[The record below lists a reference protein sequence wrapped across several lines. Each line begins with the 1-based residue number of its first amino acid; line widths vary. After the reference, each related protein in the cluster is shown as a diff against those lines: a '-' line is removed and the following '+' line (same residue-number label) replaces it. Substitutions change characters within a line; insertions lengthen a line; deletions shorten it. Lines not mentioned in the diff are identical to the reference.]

1 MFKKFL
7 VYIAAL
13 VPGIALA
20 QTSPEPFMINGKLS
34 DVKQSYKV
42 YLSYQSAGKS
52 IMDSTVLVD
61 GAFMFTGKVPAPTGA
76 LLLVDHKG
84 VGFPGFSRTGDVLSF
99 YVDKGSLFIAA
110 TDSVAHAQING
121 SVINTENEQLSAML
135 APVYTKAQALA
146 IEVQKATPDQQRSSV
161 FQNTMQDKFKS
172 LQKDREAKLKEFI
185 VSHPYSYLSLM
196 ALSSMG
202 GPSADVSVIDP
213 LYNGLSQN
221 LKDNEAGKQLKAS
234 FAALKATALGVT
246 APDFT
251 QNDVNGKPVKLS
263 DFRGKY
269 VLLDFWASWCAPC
282 RQENPNVVRVF
293 NKYKDQNF
301 TVLGVS
307 LDRPDAK
314 AAWLNAIKEDGLTW
328 THVSDLKFWNNAAAA
343 LYFVQSI
350 PQNFLIDPQG
360 KIVAK
365 NLRGAELESKLIEV
379 LVNAT
384 PVAAKKS
391 E

>member
-1 MFKKFL
+1 MFKKSI
-7 VYIAAL
+7 VYIALLMPA
-13 VPGIALA
+13 IALA
-20 QTSPEPFMINGKLS
+20 QTASEAFMINGKLS
-34 DVKQSYKV
+34 RVKQPYKV

-52 IMDSTVLVD
+52 IIDSTMLVD

-76 LLLVDHKG
+76 LLLVDHNG
-84 VGFPGFSRTGDVLSF
+84 AGFPGFSRTGDVLSF

-110 TDSVAHAQING
+110 DDSVAHSQING
-121 SVINTENEQLSAML
+121 SVINTENEQLSTML
-135 APVYTKAQALA
+135 APVYTRAQTLA
-146 IEVQKATPDQQRSSV
+146 AEVQKATPDQQRSPV
-161 FQNTMQDKFKS
+161 FQNSMQDKFKI
-172 LQKDREAKLKEFI
+172 LQKEREAKLKEFI

-196 ALSSMG
+196 AISSMG
-202 GPSADVSVIDP
+202 GPSADVNAIEP
-213 LYNGLSQN
+213 LYNGLGQN
-221 LKDNEAGKQLKAS
+221 LKDSEAGKQLKES
-234 FAALKATALGVT
+234 FVALKVTAIGVT

-263 DFRGKY
+263 SFKGKY
-269 VLLDFWASWCAPC
+269 VLLDFWASWCGPC
-282 RQENPNVVRVF
+282 RQENPNVVRVY

-307 LDRPDAK
+307 LDRPDGR

-365 NLRGAELESKLIEV
+365 NLRGAELESKLIE
-379 LVNAT
+379 LLSSAK
-384 PVAAKKS
+384 PVAAKS

>member
-1 MFKKFL
+1 MFKRVL
-7 VYIAAL
+7 VYIAILMPA
-13 VPGIALA
+13 VALA
-20 QTSPEPFMINGKLS
+20 QAPEAFMINGKLS
-34 DVKQSYKV
+34 QVKESYRV
-42 YLSYQSAGKS
+42 YLSYQSGGKS

-84 VGFPGFSRTGDVLSF
+84 AGFPGFSRTGDVLSF

-110 TDSVAHAQING
+110 EDSVAHAQING

-135 APVYTKAQALA
+135 APVYAKAQSLA
-146 IEVQKATPDQQRSSV
+146 SDVQKATLDQQRSPV
-161 FQNTMQDKFKS
+161 YQNTMQDKFKA

-196 ALSSMG
+196 AVSSMG
-202 GPSADVSVIDP
+202 GPSADVSVIEP
-213 LYNGLSQN
+213 LYNSLSQN
-221 LKDNEAGKQLKAS
+221 LKDSEAGKQLKQS
-234 FAALKATALGVT
+234 FASLKATAIGTL

-251 QNDVNGKPVKLS
+251 QNDVSGKPVKLS
-263 DFRGKY
+263 SFRGKY
-269 VLLDFWASWCAPC
+269 VLLDFWASWCGPC
-282 RQENPNVVRVF
+282 RQENPNVVRIF
-293 NKYKDQNF
+293 NKYKDKNF

-307 LDRPDAK
+307 LDRPDGK
-314 AAWLNAIKEDGLTW
+314 AAWLNAIKDDGLTW
-328 THVSDLKFWNNAAAA
+328 THVSDLKYWNNAAAS

-350 PQNFLIDPQG
+350 PQNFLIDPDG

-365 NLRGAELESKLIEV
+365 NLRGAELESKLIE
-379 LVNAT
+379 LLAKAT
-384 PVAAKKS
+384 PAAAKS